1 MTPDQEKKL
10 DGVVTL
16 VGRIDER
23 TEQMQSNHE
32 REVDGIHARITD
44 VRGEARQDVNDLRG
58 EVKRIS
64 GLVGAAV
71 SAVIA
76 AAGQA
81 FGLGG
86 GN

>member
-1 MTPDQEKKL
+1 MTPEQEVEL
-10 DGVVTL
+10 FTTL
-16 VGRIDER
+16 GRIDER

-32 REVDGIHARITD
+32 REIDGIHARITD
-44 VRGEARQDVNDLRG
+44 VRAESVQDVKDLRG

-86 GN
+86 GS